1 MKIINKLFLK
11 ESEKILSD
19 NQEIISE
26 DTPID

>member
-1 MKIINKLFLK
+1 MKIINKFFLK